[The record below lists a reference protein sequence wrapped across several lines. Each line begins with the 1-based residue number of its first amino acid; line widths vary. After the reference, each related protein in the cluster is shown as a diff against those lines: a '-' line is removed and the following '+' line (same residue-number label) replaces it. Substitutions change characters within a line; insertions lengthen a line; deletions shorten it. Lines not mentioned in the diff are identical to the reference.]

1 MSSQFYSEWRAI
13 SYLKTS
19 RVSDEAMPVKEVS
32 VVHFAPDILVAR
44 RCLSERVR
52 PCRPLIDCIEGGHS
66 LKEFLDDFPASRR
79 RLQSNAPAGTCRLR
93 EQPTASEPEQLRTH
107 LLRVSHLICIG
118 YGCGD
123 AHINQILREWL
134 EFGAD
139 RKLEPVGPG
148 TKTCPSFIGHLS
160 SQVILKDELATDYLE
175 QYALTPL
182 SMHERLLR
190 AGLRR
195 ARNSRR
201 KKMGFA

>member
-1 MSSQFYSEWRAI
+1 MQFLGRTILSGAYKFDKRSTQVLPPAI
-13 SYLKTS
+13 LNQ
-19 RVSDEAMPVKEVS
+19 
-32 VVHFAPDILVAR
+32 F
-44 RCLSERVR
+44 
-52 PCRPLIDCIEGGHS
+52 
-66 LKEFLDDFPASRR
+66 
-79 RLQSNAPAGTCRLR
+79 
-93 EQPTASEPEQLRTH
+93 RTH

-118 YGCGD
+118 DGCGD

-134 EFGAD
+134 EFSGD
-139 RKLEPVGPG
+139 RKLELVGPG
-148 TKTCPSFIGHLS
+148 RKTCPSFIGHLS

-182 SMHERLLR
+182 SMHERSLR